1 VALDALGSSHTRL
14 ELSEILEDGA
24 RESHEHLKTV
34 ANVSEPAAAA
44 GVDGEDEERAA
55 GDADDDGEQE
65 EAASLWPSAAGL
77 GVARTPPAKL
87 GALSTKTIA
96 GLMADL
102 PAEAAGRP
110 RRQPKGTKKKKK
122 KKIPP

>member
-1 VALDALGSSHTRL
+1 MYIDV
-14 ELSEILEDGA
+14 
-24 RESHEHLKTV
+24 KV
-34 ANVSEPAAAA
+34 NSEPAAAA
-44 GVDGEDEERAA
+44 GVNGEEEEKAA

-65 EAASLWPSAAGL
+65 EAASLWPLAAGL
-77 GVARTPPAKL
+77 GVARTAPAKL
-87 GALSTKTIA
+87 GALSTEAIA

-110 RRQPKGTKKKKK
+110 RRQAKGTMKKKKK